1 MTGVIE
7 VLWLG
12 LLLGVGAAL
21 SVGPIFVVIV
31 QQAATSG
38 FGAAFRVI
46 LGSATADLLLL
57 VPALAF
63 AWIIRSLERGAL
75 WVGTV
80 GALFLLW
87 LAWQAARDAASLW
100 REERQLAA
108 DGRWAF
114 WRGVAGNLANP
125 LTWTFWLATGT
136 PAMLAAQ
143 RSAGPAGLVLFTAT
157 WFVVAS
163 GLEAV
168 IALAVARSGRR
179 VGARGQAWFTAVSAV
194 AFLGLAVT
202 LLARDVLPALG

>member
-21 SVGPIFVVIV
+21 AVGPIFVVIL

-38 FGAAFRVI
+38 FGAALRVI

-87 LAWQAARDAASLW
+87 LAWQAARDAVSLW
-100 REERQLAA
+100 REDHQLAT

-114 WRGVAGNLANP
+114 WKGVTGNLANP
-125 LTWTFWLATGT
+125 LTWTFWLVTGT

-143 RSAGPAGLVLFTAT
+143 RSAGPAGLALFTAT
-157 WFVVAS
+157 WFLVAS

-202 LLARDVLPALG
+202 LLARDVLPRLG

>member
-1 MTGVIE
+1 MTAVGG

-12 LLLGVGAAL
+12 MLLGVGAAL

-38 FGAAFRVI
+38 FAAGLRVI

-57 VPALAF
+57 VPAFAF
-63 AWIIRSLERGAL
+63 AWVIRSLQRAAL
-75 WVGTV
+75 WVEAV

-87 LAWQAARDAASLW
+87 LAWQAARDARRLW
-100 REERQLAA
+100 HGGRQLRV

-114 WRGVAGNLANP
+114 WKGVAGNLANP

-143 RSAGPAGLVLFTAT
+143 RAGGTAGLVLFTAI
-157 WFVVAS
+157 WFLVAS

-168 IALAVARSGRR
+168 IALGVARSGRL
-179 VGARGQAWFTAVSAV
+179 VGARGQAWMTAASAV
-194 AFLGLAVT
+194 AFLCLAVT
-202 LLARDVLPALG
+202 LVARDVLPRLG

>member
-46 LGSATADLLLL
+46 LGSATADLILLA
-57 VPALAF
+57 PALAF

-87 LAWQAARDAASLW
+87 LAWQAARDAVTLW
-100 REERQLAA
+100 REDRQLAG

-114 WRGVAGNLANP
+114 WKGVAGNLANP

-143 RSAGPAGLVLFTAT
+143 RSAGPAGLLLFTAT
-157 WFVVAS
+157 WFLVAS

-202 LLARDVLPALG
+202 LLARDVLPRLG

>member
-12 LLLGVGAAL
+12 ILLGVGAAL

-38 FGAAFRVI
+38 FAASFRVI
-46 LGSATADLLLL
+46 LGSATADLVLLL
-57 VPALAF
+57 PALAF
-63 AWIIRSLERGAL
+63 AWIIRSLDRAAL

-80 GALFLLW
+80 GAVFLLY
-87 LAWQAARDAASLW
+87 LAWQAARDAVTLW
-100 REERQLAA
+100 RENRQLRA

-114 WRGVAGNLANP
+114 WKGVGGNLANP

-143 RSAGPAGLVLFTAT
+143 EAGGAAGVVMFTAT
-157 WFVVAS
+157 WFLVAS

-168 IALAVARSGRR
+168 IAFAVARSGRL
-179 VGARGQAWFTAVSAV
+179 VGARGQAWLTAASAV
-194 AFLGLAVT
+194 AFLCFAAT
-202 LLARDVLPALG
+202 LVARDVLPSLG